1 MHLQG
6 VCCFSDHKTYMEY
19 KDYYKILGVDKKAS
33 AADIKK
39 AYRKLA
45 VKYHPDKNPD
55 DKLAEEKFK
64 ELNEAYEVLG
74 DEEKRKKYDEFGENW
89 KYYEQAG
96 QNTGDFDWSRW
107 RGQGGGQQQYED
119 VFGEGGQFSD
129 FFEHLFGGGFRRGGQ
144 QQGRTRNR
152 KGADMHASM
161 QVSLED
167 VFTGA
172 TKQIE
177 VNGQRL
183 NLKIKPGTYQ
193 GQVLRLKGK
202 GYAGRNGGE
211 AGDLLLEISIAAD
224 PRYELKGK
232 DVHLELPLDLYT
244 AVLGGK
250 LPVAVP
256 GSTLQLSIPAG
267 TDGGRLFRLKGKG
280 LPAPEGSREAAGDLY
295 VRVRIT
301 VPQNL
306 SEEEQQL
313 FTRLSKMRKSS

>member
-1 MHLQG
+1 
-6 VCCFSDHKTYMEY
+6 MEY

-64 ELNEAYEVLG
+64 ELNEAYEVLS

-89 KYYEQAG
+89 KYYEQG
-96 QNTGDFDWSRW
+96 GGGNTGDFDWGRW

-119 VFGEGGQFSD
+119 IFGEGGQFSD
-129 FFEHLFGGGFRRGGQ
+129 FFEHLFGGGFRSRG
-144 QQGRTRNR
+144 QQGRTRTR
-152 KGADMHASM
+152 KGTDLHATM
-161 QVSLED
+161 QVGLQD
-167 VFTGA
+167 VYTGA

-177 VNGQRL
+177 VNGQKL

-202 GYAGRNGGE
+202 GHPGRNGGE
-211 AGDLLLEISIAAD
+211 PGDLLLEIGIAED

-232 DVHLELPLDLYT
+232 DVYLELPLDLYT

-250 LPVAVP
+250 VPVAVP
-256 GSTLQLSIPAG
+256 GSPLQLSIPAG

-280 LPAPEGSREAAGDLY
+280 LPAPEGGRETPGDFY
-295 VRVRIT
+295 VKVRIT
-301 VPQNL
+301 VPKQL
-306 SEEEQQL
+306 SDEEKEL
-313 FTRLSKMRKSS
+313 FTRLSKLGGNK